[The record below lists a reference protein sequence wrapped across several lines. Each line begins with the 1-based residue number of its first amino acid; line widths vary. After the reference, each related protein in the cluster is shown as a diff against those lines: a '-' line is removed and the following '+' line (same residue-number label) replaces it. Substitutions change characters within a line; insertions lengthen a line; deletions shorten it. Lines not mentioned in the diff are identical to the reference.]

1 MRLSDYIKDVGRMIA
16 YYPNLKQV
24 TGSTTASILLCQLL
38 YWTDKTKDGWI
49 YKTHYE
55 IEDETGLS
63 YNEQKTARAKLV
75 EIGVM
80 EEEFKRWD
88 RTNRYRV
95 NRDVL
100 NNLWELSQGRVVEPV
115 EAEVDEVEETV
126 DEEEKPIPVNLVD
139 FQNPAL
145 HAEHPAHKSAV
156 KKQGDYIDML
166 LNDPGV
172 KKENIKNEIR
182 EKIESKLRIN
192 ISGTKWNSFVDYVYT
207 RQETYK
213 EPVDRFIEWAKKEK
227 EDGIKTVY
235 WTPEK
240 LMMLYPQ
247 AFEEDK
253 KNKPREDFVQK
264 PPEHKEDD
272 SIPMP
277 DYVKTK
283 KKQY

>member
-1 MRLSDYIKDVGRMIA
+1 MRLSEFIKDIGRMVG
-16 YYPNLKQV
+16 YYPNLRQV
-24 TGSTTASILLCQLL
+24 TGSITASILLCQFL

-49 YKTHYE
+49 YKTHYD
-55 IEDETGLS
+55 IEEETGMS

-75 EIGVM
+75 ELGIL

-95 NRDVL
+95 NKDVL
-100 NNLWELSQGRVVEPV
+100 NDLWELSQGRVVE
-115 EAEVDEVEETV
+115 AVEE
-126 DEEEKPIPVNLVD
+126 EEEAIPVNQPVDLRD
-139 FQNPAL
+139 FQDPTL
-145 HAEHPAHKSAV
+145 HSDHPLHKDTV
-156 KKQGDYIDML
+156 EKKKKGDYIDML
-166 LNDPGV
+166 LDNPGV
-172 KKENIKNEIR
+172 KMEAIKNEIR
-182 EKIESKLRIN
+182 EKVESKLRIN
-192 ISGTKWNSFVDYVYT
+192 INGTKWNSFVDYVYT
-207 RQETYK
+207 RQEKYN
-213 EPVDRFIEWAKKEK
+213 EPVDKFIEWAKKEK
-227 EDGIKTVY
+227 AEGFKTIY

-247 AFEEDK
+247 AFEEDN

-277 DYVKTK
+277 DYVKSK